1 MTTLIGLA
9 FGLAVL
15 VVFINFVGLDA
26 LVRVLLQ
33 VSPSLILVMVA
44 LELLG
49 FVFYSTAWYLLIRA
63 TGHTISFVT
72 CQGITFASIFAGIT
86 MPSGIFLEAARCML
100 GSKESGM
107 KLGESTATVVLH
119 RILYVAGFLLCTALA
134 LSLLI
139 IQGTIRSSVVYELA
153 IIPVA
158 SIIGLLVL
166 LAGSLSPRR
175 LQPLLNRIVRLAQP
189 LFKLVQKEVQV
200 EGKADQF
207 LTEYHYGFRKML
219 SSTKYIVTSFIASL
233 GDWVCSVVIL
243 WIAIFAL
250 GVNVSL
256 WAVLVTMAI
265 GKMIQ
270 MTPIAVPGMLGIYEA
285 AVTATLSMFS
295 VPVAV
300 AASAALLLRVVT
312 TWLDL
317 PITGIAA
324 YHYGFKL
331 LGKKNSFP

>member
-1 MTTLIGLA
+1 
-9 FGLAVL
+9 
-15 VVFINFVGLDA
+15 

-63 TGHTISFVT
+63 TGHTISFIT

-139 IQGTIRSSVVYELA
+139 IQGAIKSSVVYELA

-207 LTEYHYGFRKML
+207 LTEYQHGFRKML

-233 GDWVCSVVIL
+233 GDW
-243 WIAIFAL
+243 A
-250 GVNVSL
+250 
-256 WAVLVTMAI
+256 
-265 GKMIQ
+265 
-270 MTPIAVPGMLGIYEA
+270 
-285 AVTATLSMFS
+285 
-295 VPVAV
+295 
-300 AASAALLLRVVT
+300 
-312 TWLDL
+312 
-317 PITGIAA
+317 
-324 YHYGFKL
+324 
-331 LGKKNSFP
+331 